1 MLRRVCAPLVRPL
14 VRYSHISGNQVRPG
28 VAIEL
33 EGKLYRVV
41 KSQSV
46 KPGKGVAYMQAELR
60 DIVSGTKIN
69 RRFRSSESVKK
80 APLTKDQ
87 PFQFLYQD
95 GNKLVLMQPDT
106 FEQIEVSTELLS
118 DKQMLALN
126 EGMTVLLQIVEGVP
140 LWLNMPEFVT
150 LGVESVVA
158 VGGGNKE
165 ATLVNGKTILVP
177 GTIDAG
183 DSVKISS
190 ETGLF
195 VEKM

>member
-1 MLRRVCAPLVRPL
+1 MFRRACLTLARPL
-14 VRYSHISGNQVRPG
+14 TRHSHISGNQVRPG
-28 VAIEL
+28 VAVEI

-60 DIVSGTKIN
+60 DIVTGTKIN

-95 GNKLVLMQPDT
+95 GSKLVLMQPET
-106 FEQIEVSTELLS
+106 FEQIEVSTELLN
-118 DKQMLALN
+118 DKQMIVLN
-126 EGMTVLLQIVEGVP
+126 EGMTVALQIVEGVP
-140 LWLNMPEFVT
+140 LWLTMPDFVTLNVESIVT
-150 LGVESVVA
+150 LGVD
-158 VGGGNKE
+158 NKE
-165 ATLVNGKTILVP
+165 ATLTNGSTIQVP
-177 GTIDAG
+177 GNIEAG
-183 DSVKISS
+183 DAVKVSS